1 MSSKLTSSMSA
12 ERCLSISDITI
23 MYWAQQQQEPETI
36 GCTQPALRR
45 QLKSQEFHEDTLH
58 DSCWFSRDSSMCILF
73 ASASRMRGCERCR
86 HTLQKTFGIPDLWW
100 TDHCKSSNGY
110 FGCEVKRDAAGL
122 LSINTWAYFEMK
134 LVGQAAQYE
143 WLKVNIFTHW
153 VASSNQLSVLVFDAH
168 PSLSERIATSFPPL
182 ETEYRRDPFWA
193 YTKLM
198 DEVVRIEDVAV
209 MAIRDYVRAVEKEA
223 PQEKPEPPYRFLH
236 DISRHA
242 VHVTETLDV
251 AIETMD
257 GMLSLHE
264 SVNAQVGN
272 DDGWQTVHGHL
283 LFSQQLLKGLR
294 WRSKAN
300 ERRLQNEIQ
309 LAFHM
314 VTQYD
319 SGVSVAIGKAAKEDS
334 AAMKTVSMLTLAFL
348 PATFISSIFSMSFFK
363 FDTDTGWTVSNNF
376 WIYWAWAVPTTL
388 ITSALWYYWQ
398 KQRVPG
404 RSQTEEGRGRERQS
418 LSLGV

>member
-1 MSSKLTSSMSA
+1 
-12 ERCLSISDITI
+12 
-23 MYWAQQQQEPETI
+23 
-36 GCTQPALRR
+36 
-45 QLKSQEFHEDTLH
+45 
-58 DSCWFSRDSSMCILF
+58 
-73 ASASRMRGCERCR
+73 
-86 HTLQKTFGIPDLWW
+86 
-100 TDHCKSSNGY
+100 
-110 FGCEVKRDAAGL
+110 
-122 LSINTWAYFEMK
+122 MK

-168 PSLSERIATSFPPL
+168 PSLPESIAASFLPL
-182 ETEYRRDPFWA
+182 TIESRRDPFWA

-198 DEVVRIEDVAV
+198 DEVARLEDVTV
-209 MAIRDYVRAVEKEA
+209 MAIRNYVRAIEKEA

-251 AIETMD
+251 AVETMD

-264 SVNAQVGN
+264 SVKAQVG
-272 DDGWQTVHGHL
+272 DDDIWQTVHGRL

-300 ERRLQNEIQ
+300 EKRLQNEIQ

-334 AAMKTVSMLTLAFL
+334 AAMKTISMLTLAFL
-348 PATFISSIFSMSFFK
+348 PPTFISSIFSMSFFK
-363 FDTDTGWTVSNNF
+363 FDADTGWTISNNF

-388 ITSALWYYWQ
+388 VTSALWYYWQ
-398 KQRVPG
+398 KQRIPG
-404 RSQTEEGRGRERQS
+404 RSQAEKGPRPERQS
-418 LSLGV
+418 LSLCV

>member
-1 MSSKLTSSMSA
+1 
-12 ERCLSISDITI
+12 
-23 MYWAQQQQEPETI
+23 
-36 GCTQPALRR
+36 
-45 QLKSQEFHEDTLH
+45 
-58 DSCWFSRDSSMCILF
+58 
-73 ASASRMRGCERCR
+73 
-86 HTLQKTFGIPDLWW
+86 
-100 TDHCKSSNGY
+100 
-110 FGCEVKRDAAGL
+110 
-122 LSINTWAYFEMK
+122 MK

-168 PSLSERIATSFPPL
+168 PSLSERIAASFSPL
-182 ETEYRRDPFWA
+182 GTEYRRNPSWA

-209 MAIRDYVRAVEKEA
+209 MAIRDYIRAVEKEA

-257 GMLSLHE
+257 GMLSLHK
-264 SVNAQVGN
+264 SVKTEVR
-272 DDGWQTVHGHL
+272 DDEGWQTVHGRL

-300 ERRLQNEIQ
+300 EKRLQNEIQ

-334 AAMKTVSMLTLAFL
+334 AAMKTTSMLTLAFL
-348 PATFISSIFSMSFFK
+348 PPTFISSIFSMSFFK

-388 ITSALWYYWQ
+388 ITSALWYYRQ
-398 KQRVPG
+398 KKQRVPG
-404 RSQTEEGRGRERQS
+404 RSQTEEEGRERH
-418 LSLGV
+418 SLGV